1 MTIGEKIKK
10 FRIKKNL
17 TQKQLAY
24 LAGLSEPAI
33 RNYELGNRTPSEKH
47 IERIAWALGVSP
59 FAISDPDIESYIGVM
74 HTLFALEEKY
84 GAKLVCEL
92 GDTYITFPPGSDLRS
107 RISDWGK
114 AYTKLQDGS
123 MTKEEYAEWKD
134 IYPESVIFNKR

>member
-1 MTIGEKIKK
+1 
-10 FRIKKNL
+10 
-17 TQKQLAY
+17 
-24 LAGLSEPAI
+24 
-33 RNYELGNRTPSEKH
+33 
-47 IERIAWALGVSP
+47 
-59 FAISDPDIESYIGVM
+59 M

-123 MTKEEYAEWKD
+123 MTKEEYEEWKD

>member
-123 MTKEEYAEWKD
+123 MTNEEYEEWKE